1 MIIEH
6 ADVRRMLLRQKAIV
20 EGAMSLVV
28 ATARYVDLSEHATDE
43 AERAHA
49 RVMLDLLTP
58 IAKTFPAEKGYES
71 NALAVQIH
79 GGYGYTS
86 EYLPEAWLR
95 DQKLN
100 SIHEGTTGIQ
110 SADLLG
116 RKLGKLGQASMTALH
131 REVRQTLDAA
141 RAHGV
146 DAMLCDGLEQALT
159 RVTAVLIKITA
170 ERDPERMLSHSVDVM
185 DMFSTFI
192 IAWQW
197 LVQLTAAQPKLRTA
211 PDDDFLRGKQACAQ
225 YWFRTELPRI
235 DQLATLI
242 ESLED
247 SYLSAKPGW
256 F

>member
-6 ADVRRMLLRQKAIV
+6 ADVRRMLLRQKSIV
-20 EGAMSLVV
+20 EGAMSLIV
-28 ATARYVDLSEHATDE
+28 ATARYVDLSEHAATE
-43 AERAHA
+43 PERTHA

-58 IAKTFPAEKGYES
+58 VAKTFPAEKGFES

-116 RKLGKLGQASMTALH
+116 RKLGKSGMASMTALH
-131 REVRQTLDAA
+131 QEVNATLTKA
-141 RAHGV
+141 RAAKV
-146 DAMLCDGLEQALT
+146 DAELCDALERALQ
-159 RVTAVLIKITA
+159 RVTNAVIKVTS
-170 ERDPERMLSHSVDVM
+170 EPDPERMLSHSAHFM
-185 DMFSTFI
+185 DLFSTFV

-197 LVQLTAAQPKLRTA
+197 LVQLAVAQPTLDTK
-211 PDDDFLRGKQACAQ
+211 PNDFLRGKLACTQ
-225 YWFRTELPRI
+225 YWFRTELPRV
-235 DQLATLI
+235 DQLAALC
-242 ESLED
+242 ESGEA
-247 SYLSAKPGW
+247 SYLGAQTGW